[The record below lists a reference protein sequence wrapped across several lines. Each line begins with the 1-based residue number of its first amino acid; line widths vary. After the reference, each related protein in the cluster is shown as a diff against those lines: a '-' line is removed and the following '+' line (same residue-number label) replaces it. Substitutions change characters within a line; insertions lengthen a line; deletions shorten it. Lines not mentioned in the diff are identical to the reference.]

1 VEPGARTAAMAQ
13 VVVVVAVGLRALSQ
27 APQTFTCG
35 KGGKTLPTTALSSS
49 VGSGV
54 ILLMRYT
61 LCICVAAMLAG
72 CSGSQ
77 PPIGAPGAMPQTS
90 AIATHAD
97 RGKSWVPNGSAET
110 PGGKT
115 KGRLFV
121 DVATA
126 SIVEIFSNGGP
137 TSSPQGLL
145 QAPGWNKIGAITNG
159 ISYPNGNW
167 VDKDGNLYVANVY
180 SGSTAAI
187 TEYDRSGS
195 LKFTYSSGMVY
206 PSAVAT
212 DINGNVFEADW
223 FTGVTEYR
231 QGSNTV
237 VANCPQLGGGQRGIA
252 VDAQGD
258 VFASY
263 STASGGAIEE
273 YTGGLAGC
281 PGTTLSVSLGAPG
294 GMAIDKN
301 ANLVVCDET
310 NATVDVIDPPYSEVS
325 GHLGGRGPIFGYT
338 IPVAV
343 AINKENTRAYVTDYG
358 GEVIDVFAYPTGSP
372 FAKVDFKGYGPPTG
386 AVDGSN
392 YVARSTQ

>member
-1 VEPGARTAAMAQ
+1 VKRLDFGCCALISC
-13 VVVVVAVGLRALSQ
+13 VA
-27 APQTFTCG
+27 
-35 KGGKTLPTTALSSS
+35 
-49 VGSGV
+49 
-54 ILLMRYT
+54 
-61 LCICVAAMLAG
+61 AAMLAG
-72 CSGSQ
+72 CGGSQ
-77 PPIGAPGAMPQTS
+77 SPIGAPGAMPQTN
-90 AIATHAD
+90 ALATQAE
-97 RGKSWVPNGSAET
+97 RGKSSV
-110 PGGKT
+110 
-115 KGRLFV
+115 FV
-121 DVATA
+121 DVVTA
-126 SIVEIFSNGGP
+126 STVEIFSNGGP
-137 TSSPQGLL
+137 ASSPQGLL

-167 VDKDGNLYVANVY
+167 VDEDRNLYVTNAY
-180 SGSTAAI
+180 SGSAAGI
-187 TEYDRSGS
+187 TEYDRSGA
-195 LKFTYSSGMVY
+195 LRFTYSSGMVY

-212 DINGNVFEADW
+212 DTNGNVFEADW
-223 FTGVTEYR
+223 FTGVSEYR

-281 PGTTLSVSLGAPG
+281 SGTTLSVSLGVPG
-294 GMAIDKN
+294 GMAIDEN
-301 ANLVVCDET
+301 ADLVVCDEA

-325 GHLGGRGPIFGYT
+325 GHLGGRGPILGFT

-372 FAKVDFKGYGPPTG
+372 FAKIDSKGYGPPTG

-392 YVARSTQ
+392 YVARSTK

>member
-1 VEPGARTAAMAQ
+1 M
-13 VVVVVAVGLRALSQ
+13 
-27 APQTFTCG
+27 
-35 KGGKTLPTTALSSS
+35 
-49 VGSGV
+49 
-54 ILLMRYT
+54 
-61 LCICVAAMLAG
+61 
-72 CSGSQ
+72 Q
-77 PPIGAPGAMPQTS
+77 PPIGAPGAMPQTVPL
-90 AIATHAD
+90 ATHAE
-97 RGKSWVPNGSAET
+97 RGKSWLPNGSA
-110 PGGKT
+110 KT
-115 KGRLFV
+115 RVGRSRGRFFV
-121 DVATA
+121 DVITA
-126 SIVEIFSNGGP
+126 STVEIFSNGGP
-137 TSSPQGLL
+137 ASSPQGLL
-145 QAPGWNKIGAITNG
+145 QALGWNKIGAITNG
-159 ISYPNGNW
+159 ISHPNGNW
-167 VDKDGNLYVANVY
+167 VDKDGNLYVTNVY
-180 SGSTAAI
+180 TGSAAGI

-195 LKFTYSSGMVY
+195 LKFTYTTGMVY

-212 DINGNVFEADW
+212 DTNGDVFEADW

-263 STASGGAIEE
+263 SGGSGGAIEE

-281 PGTTLSVSLGAPG
+281 SGTTLSVSLGAPG

-301 ANLVVCDET
+301 ANLVVCDES

-325 GHLGGRGPIFGYT
+325 GYLGGRGPIMGYT

-372 FAKVDFKGYGPPTG
+372 LAQVDSKGYGPPTG

-392 YVARSTQ
+392 YVARSTK